1 MNNTFAFNRFKNLLL
16 KDGKMY
22 FRNFGITLTVFCCLP
37 VIFWIISLIELFAGS
52 SSAISV
58 PVLARFSLIC
68 MGVVFV
74 LMLAPSKV
82 YGNANLSQ
90 EGVGFAMLPASS
102 LEKFLS
108 MFLYCAIITPI
119 LAFFGSYLVDCLLTL
134 LPFGGFDEPIRLFS
148 LNEVA
153 SFVDDG
159 EDVIREGNVRITSD
173 DLFPIGII
181 RTLYYGGIIQW
192 VAFFMLGNML
202 FKKHKAG
209 KTFAC
214 ILGIGFLMSFLSSAI
229 IAANADRIGQ
239 WASRSDHDIEELVNF
254 FHNGMIVCMVAQL
267 IITVLLLFF
276 TYRKIKTQKY

>member
-1 MNNTFAFNRFKNLLL
+1 MNNTFAFNRFKNLLVN
-16 KDGKMY
+16 DGKMY

-37 VIFWIISLIELFAGS
+37 IIFWIISLIELFAGS
-52 SSAISV
+52 SSAITV
-58 PVLARFSLIC
+58 PVMARISLIY

-148 LNEVA
+148 PNEVDHFA
-153 SFVDDG
+153 NDS
-159 EDVIREGNVRITSD
+159 EDMIRLRNVRIAFD
-173 DLFPIGII
+173 ELFPIGII
-181 RTLYYGGIIQW
+181 QTMYYGGIIQW

-214 ILGIGFLMSFLSSAI
+214 ILGIGFLMSFLFSAI
-229 IAANADRIGQ
+229 IAANAVRIGQ
-239 WASRSDHDIEELVNF
+239 WVSREELHVEEIVNF

-267 IITVLLLFF
+267 IVTILLLFF